1 MPPAESSE
9 TTYDNAKPK
18 DPDEFEGPVA
28 ADPSVGKRCSVK
40 EVFRQR
46 DVLEG
51 ASSRVGDWTCGAKTA
66 AGLTMR

>member
-1 MPPAESSE
+1 MPPTESSE
-9 TTYDNAKPK
+9 TTDDNTKPK
-18 DPDEFEGPVA
+18 DPDGYEGSVA
-28 ADPSVGKRCSVK
+28 ASPSVGKRCSVK
-40 EVFRQR
+40 EVFCQR